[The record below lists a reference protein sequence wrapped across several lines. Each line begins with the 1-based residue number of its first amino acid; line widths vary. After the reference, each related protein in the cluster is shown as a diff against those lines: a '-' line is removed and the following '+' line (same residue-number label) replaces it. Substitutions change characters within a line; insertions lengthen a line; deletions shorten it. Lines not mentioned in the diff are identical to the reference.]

1 MPEFSHEI
9 VSKSLYNKNYLDLCV
24 DDAGSREYSV
34 EKWKKVGEDG
44 LGHSSWLRLIKNT
57 MFRGATKITLDA
69 KGRLAIPTRYR
80 ERLAARCD
88 GQLVVTV
95 DRDHCLLVYPLPDW
109 EEIERKLI
117 RLPSL
122 HKLARQM
129 QRIMVGYATEV
140 DIDGHG
146 RILLSRELRDFAG
159 LDRQAILIGQGN
171 KFELWDE
178 ERWNGKRDEWLAT
191 DDDGDLPPDLES
203 LSL

>member
-1 MPEFSHEI
+1 M
-9 VSKSLYNKNYLDLCV
+9 
-24 DDAGSREYSV
+24 AQG
-34 EKWKKVGEDG
+34 
-44 LGHSSWLRLIKNT
+44 LIKNT

-88 GQLVVTV
+88 GQLVATV
-95 DRDHCLLVYPLPDW
+95 DRDHCLLLYPLPDW

-146 RILLSRELRDFAG
+146 RILLSQELRDFAG

>member
-1 MPEFSHEI
+1 M
-9 VSKSLYNKNYLDLCV
+9 DLRV

-44 LGHSSWLRLIKNT
+44 LEHSSWLGLIKNT

-88 GQLVVTV
+88 GQLVATV
-95 DRDHCLLVYPLPDW
+95 DRDHCLLIYPLPDW